1 MQPSLA
7 WFIALA
13 SVAVL
18 SPALVW
24 LVMRPRKPKDA
35 KPLPAD
41 WSLGPRPVFS
51 ADERRIYRQLREALP
66 HHIVL
71 SKLPLV
77 RFCQPNDPRQ
87 VRYWY
92 DLLGGIHVTF
102 AVCSANGRVLAAVD
116 LSMDGGASAPNRITQ
131 IKNAVLAACRVR
143 YLRCP
148 ADHLPSIP
156 ELQMLVPQSAIS
168 TRGPQPAPAPA
179 VHQARATLENS
190 VASRRRE
197 RTTLWQDSG
206 FFQDSFFAPDSRPL
220 AAGNSVLGALDQA
233 MGNDESSSEPPTVPP
248 NLTAAELARLGKSLR
263 H

>member
-1 MQPSLA
+1 MQPNLA

-13 SVAVL
+13 SVAVI

-24 LVMRPRKPKDA
+24 FAMRPRKASRSKS
-35 KPLPAD
+35 LPAD
-41 WSLGPRPVFS
+41 WTLAARPVFS

-71 SKLPLV
+71 AKLPLV
-77 RFCQPNDPRQ
+77 RFCQPNDPNQ

-116 LSMDGGASAPNRITQ
+116 LAGDGHAAPTRITQ
-131 IKNAVLAACRVR
+131 IKQAVLSACRVR

-156 ELQMLVPQSAIS
+156 ELQMLVPQSAVS
-168 TRGPQPAPAPA
+168 TRGPQPAPA
-179 VHQARATLENS
+179 VNQARTTLANS

-197 RTTLWQDSG
+197 RTSLWQDSG
-206 FFQDSFFAPDSRPL
+206 FFHDSFFTPDARPP
-220 AAGNSVLGALDQA
+220 ASGSSVLGALEQVLA
-233 MGNDESSSEPPTVPP
+233 NDGPVTEPPTVPP
-248 NLTAAELARLGKSLR
+248 NLTAAELARLDKPLR